1 MSFWIVE
8 VGFLF
13 EGIRIVTVL
22 LSGGI
27 FPLEVFGT
35 RFVQVM
41 NLLPF
46 KYTVNYPINVL
57 NGQIAPAGIVTG
69 MLIQCGWIAAFLFI
83 ANFLWRVGSR
93 RYVAVGG

>member
-27 FPLEVFGT
+27 FPLEVFGS

-41 NLLPF
+41 SLLPF

-57 NGQIAPAGIVTG
+57 NGKVSGVE
-69 MLIQCGWIAAFLFI
+69 MLQGLLVQCAWIGGCLLL
-83 ANFLWRVGSR
+83 ANLLWKQGGR